1 MALSVQI
8 YKKYPTCLFQTIFL
22 TAWDRVNVKKKEYFC
37 SYEKKYTNIIN
48 NLINKPLWIV
58 RNQ

>member
-1 MALSVQI
+1 MFVSDH
-8 YKKYPTCLFQTIFL
+8 FL

-37 SYEKKYTNIIN
+37 SYEKRYTNIIN
-48 NLINKPLWIV
+48 NLINKQLWIV